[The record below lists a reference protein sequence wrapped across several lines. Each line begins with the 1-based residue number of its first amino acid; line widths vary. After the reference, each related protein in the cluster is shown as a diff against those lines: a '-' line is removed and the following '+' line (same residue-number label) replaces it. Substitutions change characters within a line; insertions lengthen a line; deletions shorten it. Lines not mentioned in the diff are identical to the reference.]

1 MKSPINFEEIYES
14 YIDSE
19 NELNRQERYEGKE
32 SFYRAS
38 SSGFC

>member
-1 MKSPINFEEIYES
+1 MKLPINFEKIYGD

-32 SFYRAS
+32 SFY
-38 SSGFC
+38 